1 MALVVRNP
9 PASAGDSGSIPGS
22 GRSPRGGCSNPLWCS
37 GLEKPMD
44 RGAWWATVC
53 RVAELNTTEV
63 TWHAHMHTCTQETSV
78 VSVTVYLFK
87 FLKKE
92 T

>member
-9 PASAGDSGSIPGS
+9 PASAGDSGSVPGAGKS
-22 GRSPRGGCSNPLWCS
+22 HRGGRRNPLRCS

-44 RGAWWATVC
+44 GGAWWATVC
-53 RVAELNTTEV
+53 RVAELNTAEV
-63 TWHAHMHTCTQETSV
+63 TWHAHVHTCTQEASV
-78 VSVTVYLFK
+78 LSVTVYLFK
-87 FLKKE
+87 IFKKE